1 MIQLVRTDTSNP
13 DFKQLV
19 MQLDDDLRIRDGE
32 EHVFYAQFNTLEKI
46 KHAIVAYADGLPAGC
61 GAFREFDDESAEIKR
76 MFVHPDFRRHGI
88 AKKILVNLEAWATEA
103 GFHQCVLETGQ
114 NQPEAIQLYKS
125 SGYQQ
130 IPNYGPYANV
140 GNSICMKKSVTR

>member
-19 MQLDDDLRIRDGE
+19 TQLDDDLRIRDGE

-46 KHAIVAYADGLPAGC
+46 KHAIVAYIDNVPAGC
-61 GAFREFDDESAEIKR
+61 GAFREYDDESAEIKR

-88 AKKILVNLEAWATEA
+88 AKKILANLEAWATEE

-125 SGYQQ
+125 SGYLQ

-140 GNSICMKKSVTR
+140 GNSICMKKSIAQ